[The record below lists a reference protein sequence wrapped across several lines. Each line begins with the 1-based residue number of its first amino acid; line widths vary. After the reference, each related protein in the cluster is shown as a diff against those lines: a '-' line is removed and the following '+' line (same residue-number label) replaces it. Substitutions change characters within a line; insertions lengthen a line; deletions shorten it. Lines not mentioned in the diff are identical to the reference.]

1 MGDLDPDTR
10 GVTME
15 EEPIDFD
22 DLLPEERWTVTGVIL
37 ISIAVLLLTWWFAV
51 LFLSA
56 FSERPLG

>member
-1 MGDLDPDTR
+1 
-10 GVTME
+10 ME

-37 ISIAVLLLTWWFAV
+37 ISIAILLLTWWFAV